1 MVVLKVREEWFVP
14 WILSDYSPQAQLD
27 AWNSGR
33 KPREFALDVAGL
45 IPISHIQNWEE
56 VKEHFSEE
64 EIEDEYIAEWND
76 FKVEWVVIGDE
87 DEE

>member
-14 WILSDYSPQAQLD
+14 WILSDYSHQAQLD